1 MELAPETPEVEG
13 PRSPMH
19 LTDWEIVYAQGYK
32 RKKRSLLSKS
42 QEMLH

>member
-13 PRSPMH
+13 PRSMH